1 MSDLVGYLIVGGV
14 AAVVTAIATPVV
26 AKFARQYG
34 WMATPDARRSHPE
47 PTPDVGG
54 IAFFIALVVAIA
66 VAWQMD
72 RFDPLFRNNSELV
85 GVIFAGLIVF
95 VLGFVDDIHE
105 VSAPMKVTG
114 VVVAAIALVWFGV
127 TMIYF
132 RAPFVDVF
140 VLSRDWIPLFT
151 VLWLLGM
158 TQAIN
163 LIDGLDGLA
172 AGIVAIAAIAF
183 FVYSRHLGSNGLL
196 SEPNIGPLVA
206 IITVGICLGFLPYN
220 FNPAKI
226 FMGDSGALLLGLLF
240 AVSTSVVG
248 GRASPDVKSDG
259 GQTYFFL
266 APLLIPLLVLGVPI
280 VDVLFAII
288 RRTRSGVGFATA
300 DTGHLHHRLIKLGH
314 GPRRAVVI
322 LWLWTALLSA
332 FVLYPVLSEGR
343 THLWPF
349 LFLVALL
356 GWFTRFNDRIS
367 VRRLFRTKAQAEM
380 SVITEPETP
389 AEIKPV
395 SDSETPVET
404 QPEN

>member
-1 MSDLVGYLIVGGV
+1 MSDLVGYLFIGGV
-14 AAVVTAIATPVV
+14 AAVVTAIATPII
-26 AKFARQYG
+26 AKFARQNN
-34 WMATPDARRSHPE
+34 WMATPDERRSHPE

-54 IAFFIALVVAIA
+54 IGFFIALVVAIA

-72 RFDPLFRNNSELV
+72 RFDPLFHNNSELL
-85 GVIFAGLIVF
+85 GVIVAGLIVF
-95 VLGFVDDIHE
+95 ILGLVDDIHE

-172 AGIVAIAAIAF
+172 AGIVAIAAVAF
-183 FVYSRHLGSNGLL
+183 FIYSRHLGTNGLL

-226 FMGDSGALLLGLLF
+226 FMGDSGALLLGLLI

-248 GRASPDVKSDG
+248 GRASPDIKSDG

-280 VDVLFAII
+280 IDVIFAII

-322 LWLWTALLSA
+322 LWSWTALLSG
-332 FVLYPVLSEGR
+332 FVLDPVLSDGP
-343 THLWPF
+343 TSLGPF
-349 LFLVALL
+349 LLLLL
-356 GWFTRFNDRIS
+356 GLVWFTLFNDRFRAS
-367 VRRLFRTKAQAEM
+367 GLFKRKTKTAPVTAPVPETLNA
-380 SVITEPETP
+380 TEPETAP
-389 AEIKPV
+389 APV
-395 SDSETPVET
+395 PDS
-404 QPEN
+404 ND

>member
-1 MSDLVGYLIVGGV
+1 MKDLSGYLIVGGV
-14 AAVVTAIATPVV
+14 AAVVTAIMTPLV
-26 AKFARQYG
+26 ALLARRFG
-34 WMATPDARRSHPE
+34 FMATPDARRNHPE
-47 PTPDVGG
+47 ATPDIGG
-54 IAFFIALVVAIA
+54 VAFYFALVVSVF

-72 RFDPLFRNNSELV
+72 RFDPLFKNNSELV
-85 GVIFAGLIVF
+85 GVLVAGLVVF
-95 VLGFVDDIHE
+95 VLGLVDDIHE

-114 VVVAAIALVWFGV
+114 VVLAAVALIWFGV

-140 VLSRDWIPLFT
+140 VLSSDWIPLFT

-172 AGIVAIAAIAF
+172 AGIVAIAASAF
-183 FVYSRHLGSNGLL
+183 FVYSRNLGVNGLL

-206 IITVGICLGFLPYN
+206 IITVGICVGFLPFN

-226 FMGDSGALLLGLLF
+226 FMGDSGALLLGLLV

-248 GRASPDVKSDG
+248 GRANPDTTNIS

-266 APLLIPLLVLGVPI
+266 APLFIPILVLGVPI
-280 VDVLFAII
+280 LDVIFAII

-322 LWLWTALLSA
+322 LWLWTALLSG
-332 FVLYPVLSEGR
+332 FVLYPALSDGP
-343 THLWPF
+343 TNLWPF
-349 LFLVALL
+349 LFVALAL
-356 GWFTRFNDRIS
+356 GGFT
-367 VRRLFRTKAQAEM
+367 LFHDKVWLRNK
-380 SVITEPETP
+380 
-389 AEIKPV
+389 
-395 SDSETPVET
+395 DSNQVAS
-404 QPEN
+404 

>member
-1 MSDLVGYLIVGGV
+1 
-14 AAVVTAIATPVV
+14 
-26 AKFARQYG
+26 
-34 WMATPDARRSHPE
+34 
-47 PTPDVGG
+47 
-54 IAFFIALVVAIA
+54 
-66 VAWQMD
+66 MD
-72 RFDPLFRNNSELV
+72 RFDPLFRNNSELI
-85 GVIFAGLIVF
+85 GVIVAGLIVF

-288 RRTRSGVGFATA
+288 RLTRSGVGFATA

-332 FVLYPVLSEGR
+332 FVLYPVLSEGP
-343 THLWPF
+343 TYLWPF

-367 VRRLFRTKAQAEM
+367 VRRLFRTKAQAEVSVITEPEM
-380 SVITEPETP
+380 SVITEPEMQADKQIDLQT
-389 AEIKPV
+389 
-395 SDSETPVET
+395 
-404 QPEN
+404 

>member
-1 MSDLVGYLIVGGV
+1 MSDLVGYLIIGGV
-14 AAVVTAIATPVV
+14 AAAVTAILTPVV

-280 VDVLFAII
+280 IDVLFAII

-322 LWLWTALLSA
+322 LWSWTALLSA
-332 FVLYPVLSEGR
+332 FVLYPALSEGPA
-343 THLWPF
+343 HLWPVV
-349 LFLVALL
+349 FLVVLL

-367 VRRLFRTKAQAEM
+367 IRRSFRTKAQAEM
-380 SVITEPETP
+380 SVKTEPETQ
-389 AEIKPV
+389 AEKPI
-395 SDSETPVET
+395 DLHP
-404 QPEN
+404 

>member
-14 AAVVTAIATPVV
+14 AAAVTAIATPIV
-26 AKFARQYG
+26 AKYSRQFG

-66 VAWQMD
+66 FAWQMD

-85 GVIFAGLIVF
+85 GVIVAGLIVF
-95 VLGFVDDIHE
+95 VLGFVDDVHE

-114 VVVAAIALVWFGV
+114 VVVAAVALVWFGV

-140 VLSRDWIPLFT
+140 VLSNDWIPLFT

-183 FVYSRHLGSNGLL
+183 FVYSRHLGAKGLL
-196 SEPNIGPLVA
+196 SEPNIGPLIA

-248 GRASPDVKSDG
+248 GRASPEVKSDG

-332 FVLYPVLSEGR
+332 FVLYPVLSEGP

-356 GWFTRFNDRIS
+356 GWFTGFNDRIS
-367 VRRLFRTKAQAEM
+367 VQRFFRTKAQAEI
-380 SVITEPETP
+380 SVITEPELQ
-389 AEIKPV
+389 AEKPI
-395 SDSETPVET
+395 DL

>member
-1 MSDLVGYLIVGGV
+1 MKDLSGYLIVGGV
-14 AAVVTAIATPVV
+14 AAVVTAIMTPLV
-26 AKFARQYG
+26 ALLARRFG
-34 WMATPDARRSHPE
+34 FMATPDARRNHPE
-47 PTPDVGG
+47 ATPDIGG
-54 IAFFIALVVAIA
+54 VAFYIALVAAVS

-72 RFDPLFRNNSELV
+72 RFDPLFKNNSELV
-85 GVIFAGLIVF
+85 GVLVAGLVVF
-95 VLGFVDDIHE
+95 VLGLVDDIHE

-114 VVVAAIALVWFGV
+114 VVLAAVALIWFGV

-140 VLSRDWIPLFT
+140 VLSSDWIPLFT

-158 TQAIN
+158 TQAVN

-172 AGIVAIAAIAF
+172 AGIVMIASAAF
-183 FVYSRHLGSNGLL
+183 FVSSRNLGVNGLL

-206 IITVGICLGFLPYN
+206 IITVGICVGFLPFN

-226 FMGDSGALLLGLLF
+226 FMGDSGALLLGLLV

-248 GRASPDVKSDG
+248 GRANPETTNIS

-266 APLLIPLLVLGVPI
+266 APLFIPILVLGVPI
-280 VDVLFAII
+280 LDVIFAII

-322 LWLWTALLSA
+322 MWLWTALLSG
-332 FVLYPVLSEGR
+332 FVLYPALSDGP
-343 THLWPF
+343 TNLWPF
-349 LFLVALL
+349 LFVALAL
-356 GWFTRFNDRIS
+356 GGFT
-367 VRRLFRTKAQAEM
+367 LFHDKVWSRDK
-380 SVITEPETP
+380 
-389 AEIKPV
+389 
-395 SDSETPVET
+395 DSNQVAG
-404 QPEN
+404 

>member
-1 MSDLVGYLIVGGV
+1 MKDLSGYLIVGGV
-14 AAVVTAIATPVV
+14 AAVVTAIMTPIV
-26 AKFARQYG
+26 ALLARRFG
-34 WMATPDARRSHPE
+34 FMATPDERRNHRE
-47 PTPDVGG
+47 ATPDIGG
-54 IAFFIALVVAIA
+54 VAFYFALVVSVF

-72 RFDPLFRNNSELV
+72 RFDPLFKNNSELV
-85 GVIFAGLIVF
+85 GVLVAGLVVF
-95 VLGFVDDIHE
+95 VLGLVDDIHE
-105 VSAPMKVTG
+105 VSAPMKVNG
-114 VVVAAIALVWFGV
+114 VVVAAVALIWFGV

-140 VLSRDWIPLFT
+140 VLSSDWIPLFT

-172 AGIVAIAAIAF
+172 AGIVGIAAAAF
-183 FVYSRHLGSNGLL
+183 FVYSRNLGVNGLL

-206 IITVGICLGFLPYN
+206 IITVGICVGFLPFN

-226 FMGDSGALLLGLLF
+226 FMGDSGALLLGLLV

-248 GRASPDVKSDG
+248 GRANPDTTNIS

-266 APLLIPLLVLGVPI
+266 APLFIPLLVLGVPI
-280 VDVLFAII
+280 LDVIFAII

-322 LWLWTALLSA
+322 LWLWTALLSG
-332 FVLYPVLSEGR
+332 FVLYPALSDGP
-343 THLWPF
+343 TNLWPF
-349 LFLVALL
+349 LFVAMAL
-356 GWFTRFNDRIS
+356 GGF
-367 VRRLFRTKAQAEM
+367 
-380 SVITEPETP
+380 
-389 AEIKPV
+389 
-395 SDSETPVET
+395 
-404 QPEN
+404 

>member
-1 MSDLVGYLIVGGV
+1 MKDLSGYLIVGGV
-14 AAVVTAIATPVV
+14 AAVVTAIMTPLV
-26 AKFARQYG
+26 AIFARKHG
-34 WMATPDARRSHPE
+34 FMATPDERRSHPE
-47 PTPDVGG
+47 ATPDIGG
-54 IAFFIALVVAIA
+54 VAFFIALVAAVF

-72 RFDPLFRNNSELV
+72 RFDPLFKNNSELV
-85 GVIFAGLIVF
+85 GVVVAGLVVF
-95 VLGFVDDIHE
+95 ILGLVDDIHE

-114 VVVAAIALVWFGV
+114 VVVAAVALIWFGV

-140 VLSRDWIPLFT
+140 VLSSDWIPLFT

-172 AGIVAIAAIAF
+172 AGIVAIASMAF
-183 FVYSRHLGSNGLL
+183 FVYSRNLGVNGFL

-206 IITVGICLGFLPYN
+206 IITVGICVGFLPFN

-226 FMGDSGALLLGLLF
+226 FMGDSGALLLGLLV

-248 GRASPDVKSDG
+248 GRANPDTTNVS

-266 APLLIPLLVLGVPI
+266 APLFIPILVLGVPI
-280 VDVLFAII
+280 LDVIFAII

-322 LWLWTALLSA
+322 MWLWTALLSG
-332 FVLYPVLSEGR
+332 FVLYPTLSDGP
-343 THLWPF
+343 TNLWPF
-349 LFLVALL
+349 LIVAFAL
-356 GWFTRFNDRIS
+356 GGFT
-367 VRRLFRTKAQAEM
+367 LFHDKVWSRK
-380 SVITEPETP
+380 
-389 AEIKPV
+389 K
-395 SDSETPVET
+395 DSNQVAS
-404 QPEN
+404 

>member
-1 MSDLVGYLIVGGV
+1 MKDLSGYLIVGGT
-14 AAVVTAIATPVV
+14 AAVVTAIMTPIV
-26 AKFARQYG
+26 AFLARKFG
-34 WMATPDARRSHPE
+34 FMATPDERRNHPE
-47 PTPDVGG
+47 ATPDIGG
-54 IAFFIALVVAIA
+54 VAFFVALVAAVL

-72 RFDPLFRNNSELV
+72 RFDPLFKNNSELV
-85 GVIFAGLIVF
+85 GVLVAGLVVF
-95 VLGFVDDIHE
+95 ILGLVDDIHE

-114 VVVAAIALVWFGV
+114 VVVAAIALIWFGV

-140 VLSRDWIPLFT
+140 VLSSDWIPLFT

-172 AGIVAIAAIAF
+172 AGIVAIASVAF
-183 FVYSRHLGSNGLL
+183 FIYSRNLGVNGLL

-206 IITVGICLGFLPYN
+206 IITVGICVGFLPFN

-226 FMGDSGALLLGLLF
+226 FMGDSGALLLGLLV

-248 GRASPDVKSDG
+248 GRANPDTTNVS

-266 APLLIPLLVLGVPI
+266 APLFIPILVLGVPI
-280 VDVLFAII
+280 LDVIFAII

-322 LWLWTALLSA
+322 MWLWTALLSG
-332 FVLYPVLSEGR
+332 FVLYPALSDGP
-343 THLWPF
+343 TNLWPF
-349 LFLVALL
+349 LIVALFL
-356 GWFTRFNDRIS
+356 GGFTLFHEKIS
-367 VRRLFRTKAQAEM
+367 THKFTK
-380 SVITEPETP
+380 
-389 AEIKPV
+389 
-395 SDSETPVET
+395 
-404 QPEN
+404 

>member
-1 MSDLVGYLIVGGV
+1 MKDLSGYLIVGGV
-14 AAVVTAIATPVV
+14 AAVVTAIMTPIV
-26 AKFARQYG
+26 ALLARRFG
-34 WMATPDARRSHPE
+34 FMATPDARRNHPE
-47 PTPDVGG
+47 ATPDIGG
-54 IAFFIALVVAIA
+54 VAFYFALVVSVF

-72 RFDPLFRNNSELV
+72 RFDPLFKNNSELV
-85 GVIFAGLIVF
+85 GVLVAGLVVF
-95 VLGFVDDIHE
+95 VLGLVDDIHE

-114 VVVAAIALVWFGV
+114 VVLAAVALIWFGV

-140 VLSRDWIPLFT
+140 VLSSDWIPLFT

-172 AGIVAIAAIAF
+172 AGIVAIAAAAF
-183 FVYSRHLGSNGLL
+183 FVYSRNLGVNGLL

-206 IITVGICLGFLPYN
+206 IITVGICVGFLPFN

-226 FMGDSGALLLGLLF
+226 FMGDSGALLLGLLV

-248 GRASPDVKSDG
+248 GRANPDTTNIS

-266 APLLIPLLVLGVPI
+266 APLFIPILVLGVPI
-280 VDVLFAII
+280 LDVIFAII

-322 LWLWTALLSA
+322 LWLWTALLSG
-332 FVLYPVLSEGR
+332 FVLYPALSHGP
-343 THLWPF
+343 TNLWPF
-349 LFLVALL
+349 LFVALAL
-356 GWFTRFNDRIS
+356 GGFT
-367 VRRLFRTKAQAEM
+367 LFHDKVWSRNK
-380 SVITEPETP
+380 
-389 AEIKPV
+389 
-395 SDSETPVET
+395 DSNQVA
-404 QPEN
+404 N

>member
-1 MSDLVGYLIVGGV
+1 MKDLSGYLIVGGV
-14 AAVVTAIATPVV
+14 AAVVTAIMTPLV
-26 AKFARQYG
+26 ALLARRFG
-34 WMATPDARRSHPE
+34 FMATPDARRNHPE
-47 PTPDVGG
+47 ATPDIGG
-54 IAFFIALVVAIA
+54 VAFYFALVVSVF

-72 RFDPLFRNNSELV
+72 RFDPLFKNNSELV
-85 GVIFAGLIVF
+85 GVLVAGLVVF
-95 VLGFVDDIHE
+95 VLGLVDDIHE

-114 VVVAAIALVWFGV
+114 VVLAAVALIWFGV

-140 VLSRDWIPLFT
+140 VLSSDWIPLFT

-172 AGIVAIAAIAF
+172 AGIVAIAAAAF
-183 FVYSRHLGSNGLL
+183 FVYSRNLGVNGLL

-206 IITVGICLGFLPYN
+206 IITVGICVGFLPFN

-226 FMGDSGALLLGLLF
+226 FMGDSGALLLGLLV

-248 GRASPDVKSDG
+248 GRANPDTTNIS

-266 APLLIPLLVLGVPI
+266 APLFIPILVLGVPI
-280 VDVLFAII
+280 LDVIFAII

-300 DTGHLHHRLIKLGH
+300 DTGHLHHRLIKLGD

-322 LWLWTALLSA
+322 LWLWTALLSG
-332 FVLYPVLSEGR
+332 FVLYPALSDGP
-343 THLWPF
+343 TNLWPF
-349 LFLVALL
+349 LFVALAL
-356 GWFTRFNDRIS
+356 GGFT
-367 VRRLFRTKAQAEM
+367 LFHDKVWSRNK
-380 SVITEPETP
+380 
-389 AEIKPV
+389 
-395 SDSETPVET
+395 DSNQVA
-404 QPEN
+404 N

>member
-1 MSDLVGYLIVGGV
+1 MKDLSGYLIVGGV
-14 AAVVTAIATPVV
+14 AAVVTAIMTPLV
-26 AKFARQYG
+26 AMFARKHG
-34 WMATPDARRSHPE
+34 FMATPDERRSHPE
-47 PTPDVGG
+47 ATPDIGG
-54 IAFFIALVVAIA
+54 VAFFIALVAAVF

-72 RFDPLFRNNSELV
+72 RFDPLFKNNSELV
-85 GVIFAGLIVF
+85 GVVVAGLVVF
-95 VLGFVDDIHE
+95 ILGLVDDIHE

-114 VVVAAIALVWFGV
+114 VVVAAVALIWFGV

-140 VLSRDWIPLFT
+140 VLSSDWIPLFT

-172 AGIVAIAAIAF
+172 AGIVAIASMAF
-183 FVYSRHLGSNGLL
+183 FVYSRNLGVNGFL

-206 IITVGICLGFLPYN
+206 IITVGICVGFLPFN

-226 FMGDSGALLLGLLF
+226 FMGDSGALLLGLLV

-248 GRASPDVKSDG
+248 GRANPDTTNVS

-266 APLLIPLLVLGVPI
+266 APLFIPILVLGVPI
-280 VDVLFAII
+280 LDVIFAII

-322 LWLWTALLSA
+322 MWLWTALLSG
-332 FVLYPVLSEGR
+332 FVLYPTLSDGP
-343 THLWPF
+343 TNLWPF
-349 LFLVALL
+349 LIVAFAL
-356 GWFTRFNDRIS
+356 GGFT
-367 VRRLFRTKAQAEM
+367 LFHDKVWSRK
-380 SVITEPETP
+380 
-389 AEIKPV
+389 K
-395 SDSETPVET
+395 DSNQVAS
-404 QPEN
+404 

>member
-1 MSDLVGYLIVGGV
+1 MKDLSGYLIVGGV
-14 AAVVTAIATPVV
+14 AAVVTAIMTPLV
-26 AKFARQYG
+26 AMFARKHG
-34 WMATPDARRSHPE
+34 FMATPDERRSHPE
-47 PTPDVGG
+47 ATPDIGG
-54 IAFFIALVVAIA
+54 VAFFIALVAAVF

-72 RFDPLFRNNSELV
+72 RFNPLFKNNSELV
-85 GVIFAGLIVF
+85 GVVVAGLVVF
-95 VLGFVDDIHE
+95 ILGLVDDIHE

-114 VVVAAIALVWFGV
+114 VVVAAVALIWFGV

-140 VLSRDWIPLFT
+140 VLSSDWIPLFT

-172 AGIVAIAAIAF
+172 AGIVAIASMAF
-183 FVYSRHLGSNGLL
+183 FVYSRNLGVNGFL

-206 IITVGICLGFLPYN
+206 IITVGICVGFLPFN

-226 FMGDSGALLLGLLF
+226 FMGDSGALLLGLLV

-248 GRASPDVKSDG
+248 GRANPDTTNVS

-266 APLLIPLLVLGVPI
+266 APLFIPILVLGVPI
-280 VDVLFAII
+280 LDVIFAII

-322 LWLWTALLSA
+322 MWLWTALLSG
-332 FVLYPVLSEGR
+332 FVLYPSLSDGP
-343 THLWPF
+343 TNLWPF
-349 LFLVALL
+349 LIVAFAL
-356 GWFTRFNDRIS
+356 GGFT
-367 VRRLFRTKAQAEM
+367 LFHDKVWSRNK
-380 SVITEPETP
+380 
-389 AEIKPV
+389 
-395 SDSETPVET
+395 DSNQVAS
-404 QPEN
+404 

>member
-1 MSDLVGYLIVGGV
+1 MKDLSGYLIVGGV
-14 AAVVTAIATPVV
+14 AAVVTAIMTPLV
-26 AKFARQYG
+26 ALLARRFG
-34 WMATPDARRSHPE
+34 FMATPDARRNHPE
-47 PTPDVGG
+47 ATPDIGG
-54 IAFFIALVVAIA
+54 VAFYFALVVSVF

-72 RFDPLFRNNSELV
+72 RFDPLFKNNSELV
-85 GVIFAGLIVF
+85 GVLVAGLVVF
-95 VLGFVDDIHE
+95 VLGLVDDIHE

-114 VVVAAIALVWFGV
+114 VVLAAVALIWFGV

-140 VLSRDWIPLFT
+140 VLSSDWIPLFT
-151 VLWLLGM
+151 VLGLLGV

-172 AGIVAIAAIAF
+172 AGIVAIAAAAF
-183 FVYSRHLGSNGLL
+183 FVYSRNLGVNGLL

-206 IITVGICLGFLPYN
+206 IITVGICVGFLPFN

-226 FMGDSGALLLGLLF
+226 FMGDSGALLLGLLV

-248 GRASPDVKSDG
+248 GRANPDTTNIS

-266 APLLIPLLVLGVPI
+266 APLFIPILVLGVPI
-280 VDVLFAII
+280 LDVIFAII

-322 LWLWTALLSA
+322 LWLWTALLSG
-332 FVLYPVLSEGR
+332 FVLYPALSDGP
-343 THLWPF
+343 TNLWPF
-349 LFLVALL
+349 LFVALAL
-356 GWFTRFNDRIS
+356 GGFT
-367 VRRLFRTKAQAEM
+367 LFHDKVWSRNK
-380 SVITEPETP
+380 
-389 AEIKPV
+389 
-395 SDSETPVET
+395 DSNQVA
-404 QPEN
+404 N

>member
-1 MSDLVGYLIVGGV
+1 MKDLSGYLIVGGV
-14 AAVVTAIATPVV
+14 AAVVTAIMTPIV
-26 AKFARQYG
+26 ALLARRFG
-34 WMATPDARRSHPE
+34 FMATPDARRNHPE
-47 PTPDVGG
+47 ATPDIGG
-54 IAFFIALVVAIA
+54 VAFYFALVVAVF

-72 RFDPLFRNNSELV
+72 RFDPLFKNNSELV
-85 GVIFAGLIVF
+85 GVLVAGLVVF
-95 VLGFVDDIHE
+95 VLGLVDDIHE

-114 VVVAAIALVWFGV
+114 VVVAAVALIWFGV

-140 VLSRDWIPLFT
+140 VLSSDWIPLFT

-163 LIDGLDGLA
+163 LID
-172 AGIVAIAAIAF
+172 
-183 FVYSRHLGSNGLL
+183 VYSRNLGVNGLL

-206 IITVGICLGFLPYN
+206 IITVGICVGFLPFN

-226 FMGDSGALLLGLLF
+226 FMGDSGALLLGLLV

-248 GRASPDVKSDG
+248 GRANPDTTNIS

-266 APLLIPLLVLGVPI
+266 APVFIPILVLGVPI
-280 VDVLFAII
+280 LDVIFAII

-322 LWLWTALLSA
+322 LWLWTALLSG
-332 FVLYPVLSEGR
+332 FVLYPALSDGP
-343 THLWPF
+343 TNLWPF
-349 LFLVALL
+349 LFVALAL
-356 GWFTRFNDRIS
+356 GGFT
-367 VRRLFRTKAQAEM
+367 LFHDKVWSRNK
-380 SVITEPETP
+380 
-389 AEIKPV
+389 
-395 SDSETPVET
+395 DSNQVA
-404 QPEN
+404 N